1 MKYFLFSFLA
11 LVTFSLN
18 LDAQELDEAALK
30 IKLKAKIDAIFVDS
44 LEVGVT
50 FGYSLPNGNTHT
62 VAGGW
67 ANKENM
73 ERMNPYS
80 RMLGGSTGKVFYSV
94 VALQLVEEGKI
105 KLDAKIST
113 YLGKKDWFERIPN
126 AETLTIRNLMRHSTG
141 IPRYVFS
148 EKFQVDVLVDIDKV
162 WKPEELVSYVY
173 DDEPL
178 FAAGSDFAYSD
189 TNYIILCMIIEEVT
203 GNDIYKEVNKRV
215 LKKAGL
221 KNVSPQTKRKYKGLV
236 QGYNGSDDPFFPGN
250 ALDDKGRSRFN
261 LQFEWA
267 GGGLVINSFDLAKL
281 GKLVYEGKMF
291 APELLEE
298 FFDGRDAGR
307 LGGEWGLGVHIKET
321 PSGVTYGHSGFM
333 PGYSTNMVY
342 YKDQEFSVCIQ
353 LNSTKA
359 DTRSVRKVFPELVL
373 IIQDDLSKLK

>member
-1 MKYFLFSFLA
+1 MKYFSLLLLFSLFFT
-11 LVTFSLN
+11 VSLY
-18 LDAQELDEAALK
+18 AQDIEKAALK
-30 IKLKAKIDAIFVDS
+30 TKLQSKIDEIFVDS
-44 LEVGVT
+44 LEVGIT
-50 FGYSLPNGNTHT
+50 FAYSLPDGNTAA

-67 ANKENM
+67 ANM
-73 ERMNPYS
+73 EKNEKMNPYS

-105 KLDAKIST
+105 KLDTKIST

-148 EKFQVDVLVDIDKV
+148 EKFQADVLVDIDKV

-173 DDEPL
+173 DNEPL

-221 KNVSPQTKRKYKGLV
+221 KNISPQTKRKYKGLV
-236 QGYNGSDDPFFPGN
+236 QGYNGSEDPFFPGN
-250 ALDDKGRSRFN
+250 ALDEKGKSRYN

-321 PSGVTYGHSGFM
+321 QYGRTYGHSGFM

-373 IIQDDLSKLK
+373 IIQDDISKLK

>member
-1 MKYFLFSFLA
+1 MKYYLLSLLLFLTLTS
-11 LVTFSLN
+11 N
-18 LDAQELDEAALK
+18 LEAQDFNKDALK
-30 IKLKAKIDAIFVDS
+30 IKLKAKIDEIFVDS

-50 FGYSLPNGNTHT
+50 FGYSLPNGNTHA

-67 ANKENM
+67 ADKQKN

-94 VALQLVEEGKI
+94 VLMQLVEEGKI
-105 KLDAKIST
+105 KLDTKIST
-113 YLGKKDWFERIPN
+113 YLGQKNWFERIPN
-126 AETLTIRNLMRHSTG
+126 AETLTVRNLMRHSTG

-148 EKFQVDVLVDIDKV
+148 EKFQIDVLVDIDKV

-178 FAAGSDFAYSD
+178 FEAGADFAYSD

-203 GNDIYKEVNKRV
+203 GNDLYKEVNKRV

-221 KNVSPQTKRKYKGLV
+221 KYVSPQTKRKYKGLV
-236 QGYNGSDDPFFPGN
+236 QGYNGDEDPFFPGN
-250 ALDDKGRSRFN
+250 ALDTNGKSRYN
-261 LQFEWA
+261 WQFEWA
-267 GGGLVINSFDLAKL
+267 GGGLVINSYDLAKL

-291 APELLEE
+291 SPELLEE
-298 FFDGRDAGR
+298 YFDGRDAGR
-307 LGGEWGLGVHIKET
+307 MGGTWGLGVHIRET
-321 PSGVTYGHSGFM
+321 SSGLTYGHRGFM

-353 LNSTKA
+353 LNSTKS
-359 DTRSVRKVFPELVL
+359 DTRPVRRVFPELVS
-373 IIQDDLSKLK
+373 IIKEDLAKLR